1 MPVHA
6 CPCTHAMAPPHWHML
21 RQVVKDLAAQAGPGG
36 AHEHTLLLVMGDHGM
51 RDDGE
56 HGGGTP
62 HELDCA
68 LFALNVGQLA
78 QARSSR
84 CAHSSASACMAP

>member
-1 MPVHA
+1 MHALAHMPW
-6 CPCTHAMAPPHWHML
+6 PQRHML
-21 RQVVKDLAAQAGPGG
+21 RQVVEELTSQAGPGE

-56 HGGGTP
+56 HGGATP
-62 HELDCA
+62 HELDSA

-78 QARSSR
+78 QTRSSR
-84 CAHSSASACMAP
+84 CAHSSADACTAA